1 MVLVLSKHA
10 KQSPQV
16 CIECYAVP
24 FMLFLISFIST
35 PVLRVLVKLP
45 GVLGFFQK
53 WASHLLP
60 EDLKKKPLAPPTA
73 EAVVQENSENST
85 GTAQTQQE
93 ASVAKQGKKVQ

>member
-1 MVLVLSKHA
+1 MTLVTRTKKSR
-10 KQSPQV
+10 QV

-24 FMLFLISFIST
+24 FMLFLISFVST

-60 EDLKKKPLAPPTA
+60 EDLKKKPLAPSTA
-73 EAVVQENSENST
+73 AAVLQENSDNST